1 MLWTWRQA
9 LTLIALSLAW
19 RELSFTYNDWF
30 CQTMVRH
37 QLLQLPS
44 MIGLGMLLGAIVLHF
59 RLRSI
64 PWVVAALIFCLSSLA
79 FWMIPRSIDL
89 AVITF
94 SINWAMHLNMLIVGV
109 IIVSVWRNAVL
120 EVKVTFLGM
129 LSAMLMAVGFSLRS
143 FELLLCSSFTI
154 EQQQETGLYLAALG
168 GLLFWAAAVT
178 FFRGLASA
186 LPLCSKTS

>member
-1 MLWTWRQA
+1 
-9 LTLIALSLAW
+9 
-19 RELSFTYNDWF
+19 
-30 CQTMVRH
+30 MVRH

-44 MIGLGMLLGAIVLHF
+44 MIGLGMLLGAIVFHF

-64 PWVVAALIFCLSSLA
+64 PWGVAALIFCLSSLA

-89 AVITF
+89 AVITS
-94 SINWAMHLNMLIVGV
+94 SINWAMHLNMLTVGV

-143 FELLLCSSFTI
+143 SELLLCSSFTI

-168 GLLFWAAAVT
+168 ALLFWAAAVT

-186 LPLCSKTS
+186 LSLFSETS